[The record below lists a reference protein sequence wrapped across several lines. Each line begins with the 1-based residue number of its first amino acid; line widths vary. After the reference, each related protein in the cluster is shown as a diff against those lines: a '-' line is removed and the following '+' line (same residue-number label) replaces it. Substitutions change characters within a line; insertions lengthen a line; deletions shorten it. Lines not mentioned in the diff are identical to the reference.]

1 MHIGDKMKKLML
13 VIGLVGLSA
22 TIWAKPLSSV
32 EFKSQVKQHYD
43 ALELK
48 QAALN
53 VSVDRREH
61 PAIMIAKTCEY
72 SKGLKQLK
80 HFSEQ
85 NLHLAEAKDELQFV
99 HLLDTSFNQSFIDL
113 GTTYEMG
120 CLKR

>member
-1 MHIGDKMKKLML
+1 MHIGDEMKKLML

-22 TIWAKPLSSV
+22 TVWAKPLSSA

-43 ALELK
+43 GLELK

-61 PAIMIAKTCEY
+61 PTIMIAKACEY
-72 SKGLKQLK
+72 SRGLKQLK
-80 HFSEQ
+80 QFSEQ
-85 NLHLAEAKDELQFV
+85 NLQLAEAKDELQFIRS
-99 HLLDTSFNQSFIDL
+99 LDISFNQSFIDL
-113 GTTYEMG
+113 GTTYETG

>member
-1 MHIGDKMKKLML
+1 MKKLML
-13 VIGLVGLSA
+13 VIGLMGLSA
-22 TIWAKPLSSV
+22 TVSAKPLSSA

-61 PAIMIAKTCEY
+61 PTIMIAKACEY
-72 SKGLKQLK
+72 SRDLKQLK
-80 HFSEQ
+80 QFSEQ
-85 NLHLAEAKDELQFV
+85 NLHLAEAKDELQFICS
-99 HLLDTSFNQSFIDL
+99 LDTSFNQSFIDL
-113 GTTYEMG
+113 GTTYETG

>member
-1 MHIGDKMKKLML
+1 MHIGDEMKKLML

-22 TIWAKPLSSV
+22 TVSAKPLSSA

-61 PAIMIAKTCEY
+61 PTIMIAKACEY
-72 SKGLKQLK
+72 SRGLKQLK
-80 HFSEQ
+80 QFSEQ
-85 NLHLAEAKDELQFV
+85 NLHLAEAKDELQFIRS
-99 HLLDTSFNQSFIDL
+99 LDTSFNQSFIDL

>member
-1 MHIGDKMKKLML
+1 MHIGVEMKKLML

-22 TIWAKPLSSV
+22 TVWAKPLSSA

-61 PAIMIAKTCEY
+61 PAIMIAKACEY
-72 SKGLKQLK
+72 SRGLKQLK
-80 HFSEQ
+80 QFSEQ
-85 NLHLAEAKDELQFV
+85 NLHLAEDKDELQFV

-113 GTTYEMG
+113 GTTYETG

>member
-1 MHIGDKMKKLML
+1 MKKLML

-22 TIWAKPLSSV
+22 TIWAKPLSSA
-32 EFKSQVKQHYD
+32 EFKFQVKQHYD

-85 NLHLAEAKDELQFV
+85 NLYLAEAKDELQFV

-113 GTTYEMG
+113 GTTYEKG

>member
-1 MHIGDKMKKLML
+1 MKKLML
-13 VIGLVGLSA
+13 VIGLMGLSA
-22 TIWAKPLSSV
+22 TVSPKPLSSA

-61 PAIMIAKTCEY
+61 PTIMIAKACEY
-72 SKGLKQLK
+72 SRDLKQLK
-80 HFSEQ
+80 QFSEQ
-85 NLHLAEAKDELQFV
+85 NLHLAGAKDELQFIRS
-99 HLLDTSFNQSFIDL
+99 LDTSFNQSFIDL
-113 GTTYEMG
+113 GTTYETG